1 MTRRKHSAAFKAKV
15 ALEAAKGIKTL
26 NELASQFEV
35 HPVQITKW
43 KRQLVD
49 RIPDL
54 FSNPK
59 KDMELNDKLDELY
72 RQIGEVT
79 VERDWLKKKIK
90 SLSLNEKKMLVAL
103 DDRDLS
109 LSRQCAL
116 IGLARSSYY
125 YDPCQ
130 EDATILE
137 IMKKIDRIF
146 TMHPYYGKRRISVA
160 LKSEGFDVG
169 VQLAR
174 TLMKRMGIEAIY
186 PKPNLSKA
194 HPTHKI
200 YPYLLRGV
208 KITKKD

>member
-59 KDMELNDKLDELY
+59 KDTELNDKLDELY

-79 VERDWLKKKIK
+79 VERDWLKKK
-90 SLSLNEKKMLVAL
+90 L
-103 DDRDLS
+103 
-109 LSRQCAL
+109 
-116 IGLARSSYY
+116 
-125 YDPCQ
+125 
-130 EDATILE
+130 
-137 IMKKIDRIF
+137 
-146 TMHPYYGKRRISVA
+146 
-160 LKSEGFDVG
+160 
-169 VQLAR
+169 
-174 TLMKRMGIEAIY
+174 
-186 PKPNLSKA
+186 NLS
-194 HPTHKI
+194 H
-200 YPYLLRGV
+200 
-208 KITKKD
+208 